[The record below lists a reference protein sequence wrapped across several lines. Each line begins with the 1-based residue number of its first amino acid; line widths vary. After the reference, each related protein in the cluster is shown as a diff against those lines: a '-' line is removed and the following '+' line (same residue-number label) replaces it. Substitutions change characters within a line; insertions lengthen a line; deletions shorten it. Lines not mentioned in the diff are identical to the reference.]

1 MAVIDRK
8 CMYCSEI
15 FKVNSSNRK
24 KLYCSNS
31 CRVAH
36 HYKKKEAQILIDKLN
51 GLKFE

>member
-8 CMYCSEI
+8 CVYCSEI

-24 KLYCSNS
+24 KIYCSNS

-36 HYKKKEAQILIDKLN
+36 HYQKKEAQRLIHELEK
-51 GLKFE
+51 LKFE